1 MFSRRTSRMFMVFF
15 SVALLI
21 IAGLMTSGPTQAQEK
36 PIKLRLASPFPTGI
50 IFHDFTKN
58 WVNKIKKDT
67 GGRLEFEQYWAGT
80 LVPPG
85 DSYKELTRG
94 MADIVFLWIAVEKSG
109 FDLDQAM
116 PDFFYGARNAKIEL
130 RVYQD
135 LWTKFPEIRGQ
146 YKDVKLLSMIYHP
159 GFVIA
164 TKEPVRNLS
173 DLKGKRLRCIAGH
186 VNALKA
192 LGAEPVVMSN
202 TDAYFAIQK
211 GVLDGGVM
219 PHENLETF
227 KVAEI
232 TKYYTECPLKHG
244 VLGGL
249 AINLDAWNKLPP
261 EIQKALDENVNWANE
276 RTLYWFTDV
285 FNVRAI
291 DFAKKQGGEFISLP
305 PEEEQKFSDLLKSVA
320 LKRAAALDAKGL
332 PGTKIFNEARA
343 LIEKYNKETP

>member
-1 MFSRRTSRMFMVFF
+1 MFSGRIPKAFMVLL
-15 SVALLI
+15 SVTLLM
-21 IAGLMTSGPTQAQEK
+21 IAGLMAPTPAQAQAK

-50 IFHDFTKN
+50 IFHEFTKD
-58 WVNKIKKDT
+58 WVNKIKNDT
-67 GGRLEFEQYWAGT
+67 AGRLEFDEYWAGT

-94 MADIVFLWIAVEKSG
+94 VADVVFLWIAVEKSG

-116 PDFFYGARNAKIEL
+116 PDFFYGARNAQTEL

-135 LWTKFPEIRGQ
+135 LWAKFPEIRAQ

-164 TKEPVRNLS
+164 TKQPVRTLA

-219 PHENLETF
+219 PHENLQTF

-249 AINLDAWNKLPP
+249 AINQAAWNKLPP
-261 EIQKALDENVNWANE
+261 DIQKILDDNVKWANE

-285 FNVRAI
+285 FNVKAI
-291 DFAKKQGGEFISLP
+291 DFAKKQGGEFIKLA
-305 PEEEQKFSDLLKSVA
+305 PEEEQKFSELLKSVA
-320 LKRAAALDAKGL
+320 LERATTLDAKGL
-332 PGTKIFNEARA
+332 PGTNIFKEARV
-343 LIEKYNKETP
+343 LIEKYNK